1 MNNEQYIQSLM
12 PKYEAYKKNGVLD
25 ITPEEQVKIQDIYL
39 QIFQSKMRT
48 HCSSCF
54 NDDLHSLFIVTRQR
68 LDEVEKQKELEL
80 DATMQ
85 QAILQSEIEAA
96 TIADD
101 EQKPKRKRK

>member
-1 MNNEQYIQSLM
+1 MTNEQYIQSLM

-48 HCSSCF
+48 HCPSCF

-68 LDEVEKQKELEL
+68 LDELER
-80 DATMQ
+80 Q
-85 QAILQSEIEAA
+85 QEQLIIDSVNKADLLEIAS
-96 TIADD
+96 IADD